1 MCGIVGV
8 ARSRQGPEITRDEIV
23 RMTDVIRHR
32 GPDEDGVH
40 IGPHVGLGMRRLSI
54 IDLAEGHQPVYNEDR
69 SIALV
74 FNGEIYNYR
83 ELRRE
88 LISRGHVLR
97 THSDTETIVHLY
109 EDYGADCV
117 NHLRGMF
124 AFALWD
130 EQKQRLLLARDRFGI
145 KPLYVATTESRI
157 VFASELKALFEV
169 GSIEN
174 NLDWRAIEA
183 YFRLGYIPAPYTPFV
198 GVRKLEP
205 GHLLLWQVDGTWQER
220 RYWDV
225 PRQAS
230 SAQVAPEQVLE
241 WIDESVTTHLVS
253 DVPMA
258 VLLSGGLDSSAVFS
272 SMAMSG
278 VAPHAFTA
286 RYHGSGAEDADET
299 QLARQL
305 VERYGGKLTVV
316 DIEPRVSDLLERTT
330 YALDEPHADESAIPT
345 WLLSERVAADYK
357 VALAGTGGDEL
368 FGGYRR
374 HLGLLASEWYTG
386 LPAAA
391 RAVISS
397 AVSTLPEPRNGA
409 LSLHRL
415 KRFVRTAPG
424 SVADRY
430 YAMLNKLPDM
440 EATGL
445 FASDIRDTV
454 SGSLALEHLR
464 SVYHAGGEPRGLK
477 AALYM
482 DYKTY
487 LPDDILHLSDRIAM
501 AHSLEVRVPLVD
513 HLLVEKIFP
522 LSDRVKIG
530 RGRAKQLLR
539 RALAPRLPSA
549 HMTAKKR
556 GFVGPTAMWLRNEL
570 RDMVLDELSPA
581 RIGQLGFFDTAVVSR
596 LVDDHMKRRHNRE
609 AVLWALLSF
618 SVWHRG
624 LVEQSTLLPA
634 TR

>member
-1 MCGIVGV
+1 MCGIVGI
-8 ARSRQGPEITRDEIV
+8 ARSRHSPEMTRDEIV
-23 RMTDVIRHR
+23 RMCDVIRHR
-32 GPDEDGVH
+32 GPDEDGVYV
-40 IGPHVGLGMRRLSI
+40 GSHVGLGMRRLSI
-54 IDLAEGHQPVYNEDR
+54 IDLAEGHQPIYNEDR
-69 SIALV
+69 TIALV

-88 LISRGHVLR
+88 LAGRGHQLR

-109 EDYGADCV
+109 EDYGVDCV
-117 NHLRGMF
+117 KHLRGMF

-130 EQKQRLLLARDRFGI
+130 ARKRRLLLARDRFGI
-145 KPLYVATTESRI
+145 KPLYVSTTDSQI

-169 GSIEN
+169 GLIEN
-174 NLDWRAIEA
+174 RLDWRAIEA
-183 YFRLGYIPAPYTPFV
+183 YFRLGYIPAPYSPFE

-205 GHLLLWQVDGTWQER
+205 GHLLLWEENGTWQER

-225 PRQAS
+225 PREAS
-230 SAQVAPEQVLE
+230 HERVAPGQVLE

-278 VAPHAFTA
+278 ATPHAFTA
-286 RYHGSGAEDADET
+286 RYQGSGAAAADET
-299 QLARQL
+299 DLARQL

-368 FGGYRR
+368 FAGYRR
-374 HLGLLASEWYTG
+374 HFGLLASDWYTG

-391 RAVISS
+391 RSVISS
-397 AVSTLPEPRNGA
+397 AVSALPEPRNGE

-415 KRFVRTAPG
+415 KRFVQTAPG
-424 SVADRY
+424 GVADRY
-430 YAMLNKLPDM
+430 YAMLNKLPDLD
-440 EATGL
+440 AGSL
-445 FASDIRDTV
+445 FTSDIRKTV
-454 SGSLALEHLR
+454 SGSLALEHMR
-464 SVYHAGGEPRGLK
+464 SIYFAGGEPRGLK
-477 AALYM
+477 APLYL

-513 HLLVEKIFP
+513 HMLVERVFP
-522 LSDRVKIG
+522 LSDRVKVG

-570 RDMVLDELSPA
+570 RDMVLDELSPG
-581 RIGQLGFFDTAVVSR
+581 RIGQLGFFDTTVVSQ

-618 SVWHRG
+618 SVWHRVF
-624 LVEQSTLLPA
+624 VEQNALSVV
-634 TR
+634 R